1 MKKNDVELNQD
12 TLSGTRSGMKRRS
25 FLKILGGGI
34 IVFFQP
40 WGVPDIFGAQSQRRT
55 LT

>member
-25 FLKILGGGI
+25 FLKIL
-34 IVFFQP
+34 VEASLSFFSHGECP
-40 WGVPDIFGAQSQRRT
+40 IFLALSRSEGH
-55 LT
+55 